1 MTRLRRRFLWRCRS
15 CCKTAQLTPIAVKAA
30 KRAEQLTTNAR
41 HACAWQHLRSTSAN
55 NFVPRCHTTWRVRG
69 GSRTRG
75 QVPLRLSE
83 GIKLTRR
90 DCQWS
95 TRRREMHYL
104 PVRQS
109 TSSLSC
115 SRNHGNSSFTKP
127 NVLESPALP
136 SHHRGQYSRKNI
148 VMLVRPLPT

>member
-1 MTRLRRRFLWRCRS
+1 MPKLLQDGTTHTNRSKSCETCRTADHECSPRLCMATPALNK
-15 CCKTAQLTPIAVKAA
+15 CKQF
-30 KRAEQLTTNAR
+30 RATLSHDMA
-41 HACAWQHLRSTSAN
+41 SA
-55 NFVPRCHTTWRVRG
+55 G